1 MSLSGD
7 LDGGA
12 CGLFRLL
19 GERHTMRKG
28 RMDGERTVSHSA
40 LPAPGQANDP
50 CSARARDMGK
60 QAGERLRRLMRGWEA
75 KQGINRV
82 GRGSGLWTLDV
93 NWIKLRGLVIADG
106 G

>member
-28 RMDGERTVSHSA
+28 RTDGERTVSHSA
-40 LPAPGQANDP
+40 VPAPGRANDP
-50 CSARARDMGK
+50 CSARARGM
-60 QAGERLRRLMRGWEA
+60 
-75 KQGINRV
+75 
-82 GRGSGLWTLDV
+82 GRGAS
-93 NWIKLRGLVIADG
+93 KLGNDCGA
-106 G
+106 